1 MRSTLL
7 LNDSRSSNVI
17 SSRHPI
23 FAKLATKLDRA
34 RQELGRIDSYLESV
48 KDADLSVNEWAR
60 GAALA

>member
-1 MRSTLL
+1 
-7 LNDSRSSNVI
+7 VI